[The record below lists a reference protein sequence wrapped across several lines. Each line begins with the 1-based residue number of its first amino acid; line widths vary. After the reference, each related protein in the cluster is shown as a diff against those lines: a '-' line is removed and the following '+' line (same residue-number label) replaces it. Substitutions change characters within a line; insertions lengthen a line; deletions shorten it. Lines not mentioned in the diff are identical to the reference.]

1 MRFKISKKAQN
12 YFSDIINLEGY
23 YASED
28 RNKFIQ
34 FDVYY
39 CCALIGMVAC
49 QMDEDKDDLRDLVDK
64 YPTPYKDCRAKIAGL
79 LVATEIKR
87 INMDVHSTQ
96 IEDIMLQY
104 LGNNDTL
111 LSDEGVKALNAY
123 SLKGF
128 RLLQEY
134 PLMEYKP
141 TSREEFLDA
150 FYIAMQHYASD

>member
-1 MRFKISKKAQN
+1 MRFKISKSAQN
-12 YFSDIINLEGY
+12 YFSNIINLEGY

-49 QMDEDKDDLRDLVDK
+49 QMDEDASDLRDLVDK
-64 YPTPYKDCRAKIAGL
+64 YPMPYRDCRAKIAGL
-79 LVATEIKR
+79 LVASEIKR
-87 INMDVHSTQ
+87 IDLDVHSTQ
-96 IEDIMLQY
+96 IENLMLQY
-104 LGNNDTL
+104 LDNNDTL
-111 LSDEGVKALNAY
+111 LSDDGVKALNAY

-128 RLLQEY
+128 HLLQEY
-134 PLMEYKP
+134 PLMDKP

-150 FYIAMQHYASD
+150 FNIAMEHYAK